1 MADRFFDSSAT
12 VKHYLP
18 ETGTVKVDTLLGEAG
33 ARSLLSEL
41 GVVELHSVFARQVRT
56 GQITAADFG
65 LFRGRFLADI
75 ATGLWTVLPVT
86 ARAFQLAQQLLAR
99 YGLTRSLRTLDAIQ
113 LAVAVAQHATAPLDA
128 FVCADLN
135 LNPVA
140 TSEGLA
146 VVNPEIP

>member
-1 MADRFFDSSAT
+1 MADRFFDTSAT

-18 ETGTVKVDTLLGEAG
+18 ETGTAKVDALLADGG
-33 ARSLLSEL
+33 ARDFLSDL
-41 GVVELHSVFARQVRT
+41 GVVELQSVFARQVRT
-56 GQITAADFG
+56 GQITAADFA

-75 ATGLWTVLPVT
+75 ASGLRTLLPVT
-86 ARAFQLAQQLLAR
+86 GRDFHLAQHLLAR
-99 YGLTRSLRTLDAIQ
+99 HGLTRSLRTLDTIQ
-113 LAVAVAQHATAPLDA
+113 LAVALGRHALTPLHA

-135 LNPVA
+135 LNHVT

>member
-1 MADRFFDSSAT
+1 MADRFFDTSAT

-18 ETGTVKVDTLLGEAG
+18 EIGTAKVDALLAEGG
-33 ARSLLSEL
+33 ARHFLSDL
-41 GVVELHSVFARQVRT
+41 GVVELQSVFARQVRT

-75 ATGLWTVLPVT
+75 ASGLWTVLPVT
-86 ARAFQLAQQLLAR
+86 GRDFHLAQHLLAR
-99 YGLTRSLRTLDAIQ
+99 HALT
-113 LAVAVAQHATAPLDA
+113 PLHT

-135 LNPVA
+135 LNHVT